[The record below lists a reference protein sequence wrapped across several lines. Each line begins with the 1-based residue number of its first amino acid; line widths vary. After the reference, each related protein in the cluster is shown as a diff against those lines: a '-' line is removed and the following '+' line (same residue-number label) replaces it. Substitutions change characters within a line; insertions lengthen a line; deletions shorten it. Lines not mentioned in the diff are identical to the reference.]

1 VTKSALVLAC
11 DDKFIPYTSV
21 VARRIARHARDAFP
35 IFVISD
41 GVTDENKE
49 LARKFCSRIE
59 FIEASSLF
67 ENRSV
72 PLAHSFPRA
81 TYLRLFLDEMLDV
94 DRIVYLDSDI
104 SVLEDVSPLLG
115 VQPKVSP
122 VAATYD
128 IALTIDMSFRSRLQ
142 TTDGAAYFN
151 AGVMVYDMKAI
162 RSQGIFSAARA
173 FFSEH
178 PERCEFNDQ
187 DALNAVLD
195 GRWQVL
201 DWRWNAMNYMG
212 ERLPKAPFI
221 RHFAGNKPWNVKKL
235 GVERRFVDE
244 WRADLKASP
253 WPNSFQERT
262 AKHII
267 REVTNPVTLGLENL
281 AKSVVYSRS
290 QGRRG
295 NKARM
300 WKNFPKVLAA
310 IEQAAL
316 EGRLAE
322 RFPEKGLLA

>member
-1 VTKSALVLAC
+1 
-11 DDKFIPYTSV
+11 
-21 VARRIARHARDAFP
+21 
-35 IFVISD
+35 
-41 GVTDENKE
+41 
-49 LARKFCSRIE
+49 
-59 FIEASSLF
+59 
-67 ENRSV
+67 
-72 PLAHSFPRA
+72 
-81 TYLRLFLDEMLDV
+81 M
-94 DRIVYLDSDI
+94 
-104 SVLEDVSPLLG
+104 
-115 VQPKVSP
+115 
-122 VAATYD
+122 
-128 IALTIDMSFRSRLQ
+128 
-142 TTDGAAYFN
+142 
-151 AGVMVYDMKAI
+151 
-162 RSQGIFSAARA
+162 
-173 FFSEH
+173 
-178 PERCEFNDQ
+178 
-187 DALNAVLD
+187 D

-201 DWRWNAMNYMG
+201 DWRWNAMNYMS

-221 RHFAGNKPWNVKKL
+221 RHFAGNKPWNAKKL

-244 WRADLKASP
+244 WRADLKVSP
-253 WPNSFQERT
+253 WPDSFQERT